1 MANSAHMYK
10 SKSGNWNV
18 SFHHPICREGSIGKK
33 IHRSLKVSDEEA
45 AKALRDEMNDLLGL
59 ADTPELLPTRT
70 QAIAEGKYAQVV
82 IDAFFKCMTP
92 EPTDYFALR
101 EHAMPLPPKAPGKR
115 SVPRMLLVGS
125 TGAGKSRFGQHFLG
139 TTRQNY
145 PMKGAGRTTVSDT
158 ETIVEDADYA
168 GIITFYSENEIRAV
182 IKDNILE
189 ACAFSVREEDEGK
202 IAMKL
207 LVDSDKR
214 FRFNFTLGGWVH
226 DAEPEEDED
235 DLDLDDQELDD
246 TTAAPDVTAAQAKLS
261 SWVAQVKAMTKQA
274 QEKARQEL
282 GPYKPEEEPVIQE
295 LWQHCLDRDHVDS
308 LAEELF
314 EEIEKKLC
322 AATGTDSWPV
332 TYRVPSTNDKAA
344 FFQRLRPFYQ
354 NHRTLFGTL
363 VTPLVQGIRVRG
375 RLVPEGTK
383 KIEPVVLLD
392 GQGVGHEQGSPT
404 KISRTIPPEL
414 TKKFATA
421 DLICLVDRAMPAM
434 TGDAPILLE
443 NLIVRGH
450 QQELALIFTHFEAV
464 AAPDLGVAGRKAKVL
479 EGVSNTIQAIGSLP
493 KAERV
498 ILERSLE
505 AKAYFLG
512 RLNEHELKKA
522 TQDDIARLRAH
533 VQRSVGEPLIP
544 RCWPVYNE
552 YEIAKILEREILC
565 YREDWSEDELS
576 EYHWKTIEA
585 LTNWIGNAYADGF
598 PKRNLYPAQNLS
610 QRLIGAVSVA
620 LEEPK
625 EWDPQA
631 PDNPEEQSRLLNA
644 IRSKVAGKIDT
655 YCKEVLVRDPRTD
668 HWLPAYQ
675 NISGYGTK
683 VRRARTVARILED
696 RAELPGEGVGKFTRD
711 IWLIIQET
719 ITQVCQQQPAAA
731 PTQEATA
738 L

>member
-1 MANSAHMYK
+1 MANSAFLYK
-10 SKSGNWNV
+10 SKSGNYHV
-18 SFHHPICREGSIGKK
+18 SFHHPICREGTIGKK
-33 IHRSLKVSDEEA
+33 IHRSLKVTKEDDA
-45 AKALRDEMNDLLGL
+45 NKLRDEMNALLAL

-70 QAIAEGKYAQVV
+70 QAIAEGKYALVV
-82 IDAFFKCMTP
+82 IDAFFNCMTP
-92 EPTDYFALR
+92 EPTDYYALR
-101 EHAMPLPPKAPGKR
+101 ETEMPLPPRVPGKR
-115 SVPRMLLVGS
+115 HVPRVLLVGG

-158 ETIVEDADYA
+158 ETIVEDNDYA

-189 ACAFSVREEDEGK
+189 ACAFSDREQDERK

-214 FRFNFTLGGWVH
+214 FRFNYNLGGWA
-226 DAEPEEDED
+226 DDTAPEEDED
-235 DLDLDDQELDD
+235 DRELDDQELDD
-246 TTAAPDVTAAQAKLS
+246 ATPTPDTTAAQTKLK
-261 SWVAQVKAMTKQA
+261 SWVAQVIAMTKRA
-274 QEKARQEL
+274 QEQARQEL
-282 GPYKPEEEPVIQE
+282 KPDKPEDEPSIQE
-295 LWQHCLDRDHVDS
+295 LWQLCLDRDQVDG

-314 EEIEKKLC
+314 EELEKGLC

-332 TYRVPSTNDKAA
+332 TYRIPSTNDKAE
-344 FFQRLRPFYQ
+344 FFRRLRPFYQ

-375 RLVPEGTK
+375 RFAPEGTK

-404 KISRTIPPEL
+404 KINRTIPPEL
-414 TKKFATA
+414 TKKFSTA

-434 TGDAPILLE
+434 TGDAPLLLE
-443 NLIVRGH
+443 HLIVRGH
-450 QQELALIFTHFEAV
+450 QQELALVFTHFEAV

-505 AKAYFLG
+505 TKAYFLG

-522 TQDDIARLRAH
+522 TQAEMGRLRAH

-544 RCWPVYNE
+544 QSQPVYNE
-552 YEIAKILEREILC
+552 YDIAKILDREVLG
-565 YREDWSEDELS
+565 YREAWSEDTLS

-610 QRLIGAVSVA
+610 QRLVGAVSIA
-620 LEEPK
+620 LEEPR
-625 EWDPQA
+625 EWNPHA

-655 YCKEVLVRDPRTD
+655 YCKEVLVRDPRTG

-696 RAELPGEGVGKFTRD
+696 RAELPNEGVGKFTKD
-711 IWLIIQET
+711 IWHIVQET
-719 ITQVCQQQPAAA
+719 INEVCQQPIPA
-731 PTQEATA
+731 PQEATA
-738 L
+738 S